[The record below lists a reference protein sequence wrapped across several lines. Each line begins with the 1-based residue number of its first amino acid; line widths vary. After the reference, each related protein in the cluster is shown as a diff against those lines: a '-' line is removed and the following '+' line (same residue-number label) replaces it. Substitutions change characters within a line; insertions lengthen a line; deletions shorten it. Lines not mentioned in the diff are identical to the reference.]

1 MALRG
6 AHPIAIAAIVRM
18 CRRSQEATEIVAA
31 LMRRKG
37 VKNEA
42 RTSAL
47 RGSPRMAVAA
57 IEQMRGRSDEWH
69 RS

>member
-1 MALRG
+1 M
-6 AHPIAIAAIVRM
+6 
-18 CRRSQEATEIVAA
+18 EIIA

-47 RGSPRMAVAA
+47 RGGAWMVVAA
-57 IEQMRGRSDEWH
+57 IEQMSGRNIEWH
-69 RS
+69 HRS

>member
-1 MALRG
+1 
-6 AHPIAIAAIVRM
+6 M
-18 CRRSQEATEIVAA
+18 CRRSQRATEIVAA

-37 VKNEA
+37 VKNET

-57 IEQMRGRSDEWH
+57 IEQMRGRSNEWH

>member
-1 MALRG
+1 MNG
-6 AHPIAIAAIVRM
+6 AAMNGAAIVQM
-18 CRRSQEATEIVAA
+18 CGRSHNADA

-37 VKNEA
+37 VKKEA

-57 IEQMRGRSDEWH
+57 IEQMRGR
-69 RS
+69 R